1 MGIQKEK
8 FYATAAGTLERNR
21 LVDLTK
27 STGAVAYSSYGSSP
41 DGWLEER
48 ATANQG
54 AAIYP
59 IDNLYSTMRL
69 KLQTAV
75 VTKGNPVFCGAN
87 GQVVGT
93 LSYTVISKT
102 QPYTQPAGSE
112 GDIYIAPANVTAWT
126 APTQNVAGEIIIKGA
141 SAYTRTTATA
151 GMLIYVTDEARYY
164 VCSATNTWVLAK
176 LVGYA
181 NEVGAAGEEI
191 EVYNT
196 KTRAK
201 IAAEQLP
208 ANLNWAPMLCGRGT
222 VTGSGTTLVVT
233 DARITAAD
241 VAVCS
246 VVSNSGTAPGAMKVV
261 MTTNTMTI
269 TITAPA
275 GSDTTV
281 LSYAIFKQLA

>member
-8 FYATAAGTLERNR
+8 LYCVAGSTLERNR

-27 STGAVAYSSYGSSP
+27 STNTVAYSTYGSSP

-54 AAIYP
+54 AAITA
-59 IDNLYSTMRL
+59 IDNLNTTMRL

-75 VTKGNPVFCGAN
+75 VTKGNPVFAGAS

-102 QPYTQPAGSE
+102 QPYTQPAGSN
-112 GDIYIAPANVTAWT
+112 GDKYIAPANVTAWT
-126 APTQNVAGEIIIKGA
+126 SPTQCVAGEIIEKGA
-141 SAYTRTTATA
+141 SVYTRTTATA
-151 GMLIYVTDEARYY
+151 GMLVYVTDEARYY

-176 LVGYA
+176 LIGYA
-181 NEVGAAGEEI
+181 AETGAAGEEI

-196 KTRAK
+196 KTRAR

-208 ANLNWAPMLCGRGT
+208 TDINFVPVLVGTGT
-222 VTGSGTTLVVT
+222 VSASGTTLVIV
-233 DARITAAD
+233 DDRIGTSNFALA
-241 VAVCS
+241 S
-246 VVSNSGTAPGAMKVV
+246 VISASGTAPGTIKCVL
-261 MTTNTMTI
+261 TSKTLTI
-269 TITAPA
+269 TITAPG

-281 LSYAIFKQLA
+281 LTYAIFKQIA